1 MQPAGAPG
9 IDVEA
14 IEITW
19 SHTTQWLK
27 SNYLGYD
34 SPSVTK
40 VGKPDPMKCEVPE
53 NSDVVPTVKRP
64 PERLWLDRVIKE
76 QVFDR
81 NLSDAIIY
89 SGTYGEV
96 IERGVADAL
105 CRAMVETPANHACAW
120 SGVDQA
126 ADATRRYFFVTHS
139 LGSRIV
145 YDTMLDLVGVG
156 SPGRPNKFQPNEWGP
171 AQPVILQMIANT
183 PAFYMMAN
191 QLSLLGLANV
201 PVRARSDEEPKPL
214 FVRPDRTLMSHASG
228 DLAAAASVTTALA
241 VAAECPNPVSAFAK
255 VKQLA
260 QASKGLGPASGAAT
274 LRIVAFN
281 DTNDLLTWHIPE
293 WYVTGRDNCRPPV
306 ELSNVFVRNA
316 FPWLVIELPNE
327 AHGNYFVNGKV
338 WQAIRCGAS
347 DGALLECL
355 R

>member
-1 MQPAGAPG
+1 M
-9 IDVEA
+9 
-14 IEITW
+14 EI
-19 SHTTQWLK
+19 
-27 SNYLGYD
+27 N
-34 SPSVTK
+34 
-40 VGKPDPMKCEVPE
+40 M
-53 NSDVVPTVKRP
+53 PTVKRP
-64 PERLWLDRVIKE
+64 PDRLWLDRIIKE

-81 NLSDAIIY
+81 NLADAIIY

-105 CRAMVETPANHACAW
+105 CRTLVETPSDQACAW
-120 SGVDQA
+120 PRVDQA
-126 ADATRRYFFVTHS
+126 ADANRRYFFVTHS

-156 SPGRPNKFQPNEWGP
+156 SPGRLNKFKEKEW
-171 AQPVILQMIANT
+171 QQSRPVVLQMIANT

-214 FVRPDRTLMSHASG
+214 FVKPGLASKESPG
-228 DLAAAASVTTALA
+228 LAAEASLTAALA
-241 VAAECPNPVSAFAK
+241 DAAECPNPMTAIAK
-255 VKQLA
+255 VRQVT
-260 QASKGLGPASGAAT
+260 QASKGIGPASGAAT
-274 LRIVAFN
+274 LRFVAFN

-293 WYVTGRDNCRPPV
+293 WYATGRDNCRPPV

-316 FPWLVIELPNE
+316 FPWLVIERPDD

-338 WQAIRCGAS
+338 WQAIRCGAK
-347 DGALLECL
+347 DGTLLDCA